1 MQSSTIHSTSELAA
15 RLGLSRWT
23 VSRALNRHPEV
34 STETAEKVWAE
45 AKRLGFAPSILGRG
59 LRRGRTDLVGVIVPD
74 LEDYYLTNKV
84 SILRDGIEAAGF
96 QGIFQITNVA
106 AESERAAFERL
117 SAMRCTGIIS
127 MASRLET
134 HDTVV
139 EGLLASGTRVVTI
152 DPFSGSG
159 QLVVATDR
167 TYALR
172 ETVSHLARQGHRSFA
187 IFGIDI
193 TTPYGQQ
200 RLRGLKAGCK
210 AGGLDFVRAMKF
222 LTVPD
227 ETISDFEAGRLLARN
242 FIAHQH
248 AATAII
254 ALNDQI
260 ALGAMQILD
269 ENGLRIPEDISI
281 IGYDDADFAAYTTP
295 ALTSVSSQ
303 ASSLIK
309 QAMNLL
315 LGERPPGSKVVVRPK
330 IIVRASTGPCRVS

>member
-34 STETAEKVWAE
+34 SADTAEKVWTE

-84 SILRDGIEAAGF
+84 SILRDGIEAAGL

-117 SAMRCTGIIS
+117 AAMRCTGIIS

-159 QLVVATDR
+159 RLAVATDR
-167 TYALR
+167 AYALR
-172 ETVSHLARQGHRSFA
+172 ETVSHLARLGHRKFG
-187 IFGIDI
+187 IFGIDV

-210 AGGLDFVRAMKF
+210 EWGLDFECAMEF
-222 LTVPD
+222 FNVPP
-227 ETISDFEAGRLLARN
+227 EGVSDFEAGGLLAGN
-242 FIAHQH
+242 FIQGKRT
-248 AATAII
+248 ATAII

-260 ALGAMQILD
+260 ALGAMQILH
-269 ENGLRIPEDISI
+269 ENGLQIPRDISI
-281 IGYDDADFAAYTTP
+281 MGYDDADFAAYTTP

-303 ASSLIK
+303 ASALIK

-315 LGERPPGSKVVVRPK
+315 LGKRPPGSKVVVRPK
-330 IIVRASTGPCRVS
+330 IIVRASTGPCRKF